1 MKIQLV
7 IVGVIL
13 IAGGIMFFPE
23 TMDQLPEGTSIFD
36 ALVADAINL
45 KEYNTNTNQVAD
57 TLYDV
62 GLEVSETMID
72 VVDKVEDTIDDVEI
86 SPNQI
91 LNLEDYIISEFLFPI
106 DLLQLWLTRVFFLL
120 HPKVHSHPYI

>member
-13 IAGGIMFFPE
+13 IAGGIMFFPQ
-23 TMDQLPEGTSIFD
+23 TMSQLPEGTSIFD
-36 ALVADAINL
+36 ALIVDAINL

-91 LNLEDYIISEFLFPI
+91 LKLED
-106 DLLQLWLTRVFFLL
+106 
-120 HPKVHSHPYI
+120 

>member
-13 IAGGIMFFPE
+13 IAGGIMFFPQ
-23 TMDQLPEGTSIFD
+23 TMNQLPEGTSIFD
-36 ALVADAINL
+36 ALIADAIKL
-45 KEYNTNTNQVAD
+45 KEYNSNTNQVAD

-91 LNLEDYIISEFLFPI
+91 LNLED
-106 DLLQLWLTRVFFLL
+106 
-120 HPKVHSHPYI
+120 

>member
-13 IAGGIMFFPE
+13 IAGGIMFFPQ
-23 TMDQLPEGTSIFD
+23 TMNQLPEGTSIFD
-36 ALVADAINL
+36 ALVADAMNI
-45 KEYNTNTNQVAD
+45 KEYNINTNQVAD

-62 GLEVSETMID
+62 GLEVSETMVD

-91 LNLEDYIISEFLFPI
+91 LNLEN
-106 DLLQLWLTRVFFLL
+106 
-120 HPKVHSHPYI
+120 

>member
-1 MKIQLV
+1 
-7 IVGVIL
+7 
-13 IAGGIMFFPE
+13 
-23 TMDQLPEGTSIFD
+23 MDQLPEGTSIFD
-36 ALVADAINL
+36 ALNADAINL
-45 KEYNTNTNQVAD
+45 KEYNTNSNQVAD

-91 LNLEDYIISEFLFPI
+91 LNLED
-106 DLLQLWLTRVFFLL
+106 
-120 HPKVHSHPYI
+120 

>member
-23 TMDQLPEGTSIFD
+23 TMNQLPEGTSIFD
-36 ALVADAINL
+36 ALIADAINL

-72 VVDKVEDTIDDVEI
+72 VVDKVEDTVDNVEI
-86 SPNQI
+86 SPSQI
-91 LNLEDYIISEFLFPI
+91 LNLED
-106 DLLQLWLTRVFFLL
+106 
-120 HPKVHSHPYI
+120 

>member
-13 IAGGIMFFPE
+13 IAGGIMFFPQ
-23 TMDQLPEGTSIFD
+23 TMSQLPEGTSIFD
-36 ALVADAINL
+36 ALIADAINL

-62 GLEVSETMID
+62 GLEVSETLID

-91 LNLEDYIISEFLFPI
+91 LNLED
-106 DLLQLWLTRVFFLL
+106 
-120 HPKVHSHPYI
+120 

>member
-7 IVGVIL
+7 IVGVVL

-23 TMDQLPEGTSIFD
+23 TMNQLPEGTSIFD
-36 ALVADAINL
+36 ALIADAINL

-62 GLEVSETMID
+62 GLEVSETMVD

-91 LNLEDYIISEFLFPI
+91 LNLED
-106 DLLQLWLTRVFFLL
+106 
-120 HPKVHSHPYI
+120 

>member
-1 MKIQLV
+1 MKVQLV

-13 IAGGIMFFPE
+13 IAGGIMFFPQ
-23 TMDQLPEGTSIFD
+23 TMNQLPEGTSIFD
-36 ALVADAINL
+36 ALIADAMNI

-91 LNLEDYIISEFLFPI
+91 LNLED
-106 DLLQLWLTRVFFLL
+106 
-120 HPKVHSHPYI
+120 

>member
-36 ALVADAINL
+36 ALVADAMNI
-45 KEYNTNTNQVAD
+45 KEYNVNTNQVAD

-91 LNLEDYIISEFLFPI
+91 LNLED
-106 DLLQLWLTRVFFLL
+106 
-120 HPKVHSHPYI
+120 

>member
-1 MKIQLV
+1 
-7 IVGVIL
+7 
-13 IAGGIMFFPE
+13 MFFPQ
-23 TMDQLPEGTSIFD
+23 TMNQLPEGTSIFD
-36 ALVADAINL
+36 ALIADAIKL
-45 KEYNTNTNQVAD
+45 KEYNSNTNQVAD

-91 LNLEDYIISEFLFPI
+91 LNLED
-106 DLLQLWLTRVFFLL
+106 
-120 HPKVHSHPYI
+120 

>member
-13 IAGGIMFFPE
+13 IAGGIMFFPQ

-36 ALVADAINL
+36 ALIADAIKL
-45 KEYNTNTNQVAD
+45 KEYNSNTNQVAD

-72 VVDKVEDTIDDVEI
+72 VVDKVEDTIDNVEI

-91 LNLEDYIISEFLFPI
+91 LNLED
-106 DLLQLWLTRVFFLL
+106 
-120 HPKVHSHPYI
+120 

>member
-23 TMDQLPEGTSIFD
+23 TMNQLPEGTSIFD
-36 ALVADAINL
+36 ALVVDAMNI
-45 KEYNTNTNQVAD
+45 KEYNMNTNQVAD

-62 GLEVSETMID
+62 GLEVSETVVD

-91 LNLEDYIISEFLFPI
+91 LNLED
-106 DLLQLWLTRVFFLL
+106 
-120 HPKVHSHPYI
+120 

>member
-13 IAGGIMFFPE
+13 IAGGIMFFPQ
-23 TMDQLPEGTSIFD
+23 TMNQLPEGTSIFD
-36 ALVADAINL
+36 ALIADAMNI

-57 TLYDV
+57 QLYDV

-91 LNLEDYIISEFLFPI
+91 LNLED
-106 DLLQLWLTRVFFLL
+106 
-120 HPKVHSHPYI
+120 

>member
-7 IVGVIL
+7 IVGVVL

-23 TMDQLPEGTSIFD
+23 TMNQLPEGTSIFD
-36 ALVADAINL
+36 ALIADAVNL

-91 LNLEDYIISEFLFPI
+91 LNLEN
-106 DLLQLWLTRVFFLL
+106 
-120 HPKVHSHPYI
+120 

>member
-1 MKIQLV
+1 MKIQLA
-7 IVGVIL
+7 IIGVVL

-23 TMDQLPEGTSIFD
+23 TMNQLPEGTSIFD
-36 ALVADAINL
+36 ALVVDALNI
-45 KEYNTNTNQVAD
+45 KEYNINTNQVAD

-91 LNLEDYIISEFLFPI
+91 LNLED
-106 DLLQLWLTRVFFLL
+106 
-120 HPKVHSHPYI
+120 

>member
-1 MKIQLV
+1 MKIQLA
-7 IVGVIL
+7 IVGVVL

-23 TMDQLPEGTSIFD
+23 TVSQLPEGKTIFD
-36 ALVADAINL
+36 ALVTDALNI

-72 VVDKVEDTIDDVEI
+72 VVDKVEDTIDNVEI

-91 LNLEDYIISEFLFPI
+91 LNLED
-106 DLLQLWLTRVFFLL
+106 
-120 HPKVHSHPYI
+120 

>member
-7 IVGVIL
+7 IVGVVL

-36 ALVADAINL
+36 ALIVDAINL
-45 KEYNTNTNQVAD
+45 KEYNSNTNQVAD

-91 LNLEDYIISEFLFPI
+91 LNLED
-106 DLLQLWLTRVFFLL
+106 
-120 HPKVHSHPYI
+120 

>member
-36 ALVADAINL
+36 ALIADAINL

-62 GLEVSETMID
+62 GLEVGGTMVD

-91 LNLEDYIISEFLFPI
+91 LNLED
-106 DLLQLWLTRVFFLL
+106 
-120 HPKVHSHPYI
+120 

>member
-13 IAGGIMFFPE
+13 IAGGIMFFPQ

-36 ALVADAINL
+36 ALVVDAINL
-45 KEYNTNTNQVAD
+45 KEYNSNTNQVAD

-91 LNLEDYIISEFLFPI
+91 LKLED
-106 DLLQLWLTRVFFLL
+106 
-120 HPKVHSHPYI
+120 

>member
-7 IVGVIL
+7 IVGVVL

-36 ALVADAINL
+36 ALIADAINL

-91 LNLEDYIISEFLFPI
+91 LNLED
-106 DLLQLWLTRVFFLL
+106 
-120 HPKVHSHPYI
+120 

>member
-13 IAGGIMFFPE
+13 IAGGIMFFPQ
-23 TMDQLPEGTSIFD
+23 TMSQLPEGTSIFD
-36 ALVADAINL
+36 ALIVDAMNI

-91 LNLEDYIISEFLFPI
+91 LNLED
-106 DLLQLWLTRVFFLL
+106 
-120 HPKVHSHPYI
+120 

>member
-7 IVGVIL
+7 IEGVIL

-36 ALVADAINL
+36 ALVVDAMNI
-45 KEYNTNTNQVAD
+45 KEYNINKNQVAD

-62 GLEVSETMID
+62 GLEVSETMVD

-91 LNLEDYIISEFLFPI
+91 LNLED
-106 DLLQLWLTRVFFLL
+106 
-120 HPKVHSHPYI
+120 

>member
-36 ALVADAINL
+36 ALVVDAMNI
-45 KEYNTNTNQVAD
+45 KEYNINTNQVAD

-62 GLEVSETMID
+62 GLDVSETMVD

-91 LNLEDYIISEFLFPI
+91 LNLED
-106 DLLQLWLTRVFFLL
+106 
-120 HPKVHSHPYI
+120 

>member
-13 IAGGIMFFPE
+13 IAGGIMFFPQ

-36 ALVADAINL
+36 ALVADAMNI
-45 KEYNTNTNQVAD
+45 KEYNMNTNQVAD

-62 GLEVSETMID
+62 GLEVSETVVD

-91 LNLEDYIISEFLFPI
+91 LNLED
-106 DLLQLWLTRVFFLL
+106 
-120 HPKVHSHPYI
+120 

>member
-86 SPNQI
+86 SPNHI
-91 LNLEDYIISEFLFPI
+91 LNLED
-106 DLLQLWLTRVFFLL
+106 
-120 HPKVHSHPYI
+120 

>member
-1 MKIQLV
+1 MKIQLA
-7 IVGVIL
+7 IIGVVL

-23 TMDQLPEGTSIFD
+23 TMNQLPEGTSIFD
-36 ALVADAINL
+36 ALVVDALNI
-45 KEYNTNTNQVAD
+45 KEYNINTNQVAD

-62 GLEVSETMID
+62 GLEVSETMVD

-91 LNLEDYIISEFLFPI
+91 LNLED
-106 DLLQLWLTRVFFLL
+106 
-120 HPKVHSHPYI
+120 

>member
-1 MKIQLV
+1 
-7 IVGVIL
+7 
-13 IAGGIMFFPE
+13 MFFPQ
-23 TMDQLPEGTSIFD
+23 TMNQLPEGTSIFD

-91 LNLEDYIISEFLFPI
+91 LNLED
-106 DLLQLWLTRVFFLL
+106 
-120 HPKVHSHPYI
+120 

>member
-13 IAGGIMFFPE
+13 IAGGIMFYPE
-23 TMDQLPEGTSIFD
+23 TMNQLPEGTSIFD
-36 ALVADAINL
+36 ALVADAMNI
-45 KEYNTNTNQVAD
+45 KEYNINTNQVAD

-62 GLEVSETMID
+62 GLEVSETMVD

-91 LNLEDYIISEFLFPI
+91 LNLED
-106 DLLQLWLTRVFFLL
+106 
-120 HPKVHSHPYI
+120 

>member
-1 MKIQLV
+1 MKIQLA

-23 TMDQLPEGTSIFD
+23 TMNQLPEGTSIFD
-36 ALVADAINL
+36 ALVADAMNI
-45 KEYNTNTNQVAD
+45 KEYNINTNQVAD

-62 GLEVSETMID
+62 GLEVGETMVD

-91 LNLEDYIISEFLFPI
+91 LNLED
-106 DLLQLWLTRVFFLL
+106 
-120 HPKVHSHPYI
+120 

>member
-13 IAGGIMFFPE
+13 IAGGIMFFPQ
-23 TMDQLPEGTSIFD
+23 TMNQLPEGTSIFD
-36 ALVADAINL
+36 ALIADAINL

-91 LNLEDYIISEFLFPI
+91 LNFED
-106 DLLQLWLTRVFFLL
+106 
-120 HPKVHSHPYI
+120 

>member
-23 TMDQLPEGTSIFD
+23 TMNQLPEGTSIFD
-36 ALVADAINL
+36 ALVIDALNI
-45 KEYNTNTNQVAD
+45 KEYNINTNQVAD

-62 GLEVSETMID
+62 GLEVSETMVD

-91 LNLEDYIISEFLFPI
+91 LNLED
-106 DLLQLWLTRVFFLL
+106 
-120 HPKVHSHPYI
+120 